1 MMDGARR
8 LAEPDRMG
16 RLFKAI
22 VVASPG
28 SAVPAGFED

>member
-1 MMDGARR
+1 MMEGARR

-22 VVASPG
+22 ALISPG
-28 SAVPAGFED
+28 CATPPGFE